1 MLDEG
6 EPDSKRGMAARR
18 AGVGLA
24 KSLEEMGLL
33 VRRDALA
40 GVAHRDLNVRVYAP
54 KVQLH
59 SAALRREL
67 HRIDEEIPH
76 HLLDAAGIAHDRGGP
91 RIEGGRS
98 EEHTSE
104 LQSHL
109 NLVCRLLLEKKKNV
123 RGQLNPE
130 ADLNTLQIQGLR
142 VTSAG

>member
-6 EPDSKRGMAARR
+6 EPDSEPGMAARR
-18 AGVGLA
+18 AGVGLP
-24 KSLEEMGLL
+24 KSLEEMGHL

-76 HLLDAAGIAHDRGGP
+76 HLLDAAAIPPDPGGP
-91 RIEGGRS
+91 R
-98 EEHTSE
+98 
-104 LQSHL
+104 
-109 NLVCRLLLEKKKNV
+109 VKCRVEPNAHHV
-123 RGQLNPE
+123 RRP
-130 ADLNTLQIQGLR
+130 ADP
-142 VTSAG
+142 